1 MNRKRIISISGFVGL
16 LLILGLFIGAK
27 KIDNIGRPINYRYS
41 NLRSPF
47 DNKTYPVKIPD
58 SLDFAGESVPLFDF
72 DVVERLDREL
82 IVNTYW
88 HSRTILI
95 LKEMKQIGSIIRP
108 IMKRNG
114 LPDDFIFL
122 AVAESGLQ
130 NDVVSP
136 SGATGIWQF
145 VTGTG
150 KNYGLQIDEFVDER
164 LNYEKSTEAACEYL
178 KESKERFGSWTL
190 AAASFNMG
198 QEGLSRSMK
207 NQKVGSYYDL
217 YLNNETSR
225 YIFRI
230 LALKEVMKNPQ
241 SYGFYVSSTD
251 LYPSLK
257 YHTIT
262 IDSTINNLTEF
273 AILQGTTYKYLKV
286 FNPWMINT
294 SLPNSDKKVYT
305 IKIPEP
311 EMVSNELEVTEPD
324 NSSGQ

>member
-1 MNRKRIISISGFVGL
+1 M
-16 LLILGLFIGAK
+16 
-27 KIDNIGRPINYRYS
+27 
-41 NLRSPF
+41 
-47 DNKTYPVKIPD
+47 
-58 SLDFAGESVPLFDF
+58 
-72 DVVERLDREL
+72 
-82 IVNTYW
+82 
-88 HSRTILI
+88 
-95 LKEMKQIGSIIRP
+95 
-108 IMKRNG
+108 
-114 LPDDFIFL
+114 
-122 AVAESGLQ
+122 
-130 NDVVSP
+130 
-136 SGATGIWQF
+136 
-145 VTGTG
+145 
-150 KNYGLQIDEFVDER
+150 
-164 LNYEKSTEAACEYL
+164 
-178 KESKERFGSWTL
+178 
-190 AAASFNMG
+190 
-198 QEGLSRSMK
+198 
-207 NQKVGSYYDL
+207 GSYYDL

-241 SYGFYVSSTD
+241 SYGFYFSSTD

-273 AILQGTTYKYLKV
+273 AISQGTTYKYLKV